1 MNSLLKVFRSIQT
14 TFLNSSN
21 NIIKN
26 QTPVLNARLD
36 LMEYN
41 GNDWKK
47 YLPSESEL
55 KCKMKETNLTYGKF
69 TLEDFSNDTFE
80 IILIVWLPNSITQ
93 IHNHPI
99 KGCCLKMLEG
109 ELTETTYYSNNLEKS
124 NEILIKPPC
133 VSYIDNKWFYNK
145 IENRSNK
152 FAYSL
157 HLYSP
162 PNFTSK
168 TFTEKI

>member
-21 NIIKN
+21 NIIKG
-26 QTPVLNARLD
+26 QIPVLNAKLD

-41 GNDWKK
+41 GNDWKN

-69 TLEDFSNDTFE
+69 KLEDFSNDTFE
-80 IILIVWLPNSITQ
+80 IILIVWTPNSITP

-109 ELTETTYYSNNLEKS
+109 ELTETTYYSHTLEKS
-124 NEILIKPPC
+124 NESLIKPPC
-133 VSYIDNKWFYNK
+133 VSYIDNKWFYHK

-162 PNFTSK
+162 PNFKSK